1 MPGFNIDITPE
12 RVITILIFL
21 GIGFPVHE
29 FSHALAAYQLG
40 DGTAKVFGRLT
51 LNPVKHFDPVGG
63 VLFVVSALLFGF
75 VFGWAKPTPVNPSN
89 LRDRRNGEVIVAL
102 AGPAS
107 NLVMAAAGALIFRLL
122 ATFVPTAPDLVA
134 NVLFLFVLY
143 NVMLALFNAIPV
155 PPLDGSTVL
164 FRFLDPATAWRARVT
179 LAQYGFVIVLLAVLL
194 LGQQL
199 FDVIYNITLT
209 MLGVG

>member
-1 MPGFNIDITPE
+1 MLGIGIDITPE
-12 RVITILIFL
+12 KVITILIFL

-63 VLFVVSALLFGF
+63 VLFVVSALLFNF

-107 NLVMAAAGALIFRLL
+107 NLVMALAGALIFRLL

-134 NVLFLFVLY
+134 NVLFYFVFF
-143 NVMLALFNAIPV
+143 NVMLAVFNLVPI

-164 FRFLDPATAWRARVT
+164 FRFLDPATAWRARAT
-179 LAQYGFVIVLLAVLL
+179 LAQYGFVVVLLAVFLF
-194 LGQQL
+194 GQQL
-199 FDVIYNITLT
+199 ADLMYNITLT
-209 MLGVG
+209 MLGA